1 MTIVDLKAKLAEL
14 DIDPVYYSLDGKVMR
29 DCMVLGSEA
38 SGWVV
43 FYCDEN
49 GHPENRRLFHSQEDA
64 CRYLYNYF
72 ILR

>member
-1 MTIVDLKAKLAEL
+1 MTIPDLKEKLAEL
-14 DIDPVYYSLDGKVMR
+14 AVDPVYYSLDGKVMK
-29 DCMVLGSEA
+29 DCMILGFEESR
-38 SGWVV
+38 WVV

-49 GHPENRRLFHSQEDA
+49 GRPENRRLFHSQEDA